1 MKDNNFLS
9 VKRLSSSTDLL
20 SEDKVIN
27 VNMHTELG
35 FNYLDIN
42 LNKKGGN
49 FIDRTNDAVSSI
61 QIGSERDSAKHFRL
75 E

>member
-42 LNKKGGN
+42 LNKKCGN
-49 FIDRTNDAVSSI
+49 
-61 QIGSERDSAKHFRL
+61 
-75 E
+75 